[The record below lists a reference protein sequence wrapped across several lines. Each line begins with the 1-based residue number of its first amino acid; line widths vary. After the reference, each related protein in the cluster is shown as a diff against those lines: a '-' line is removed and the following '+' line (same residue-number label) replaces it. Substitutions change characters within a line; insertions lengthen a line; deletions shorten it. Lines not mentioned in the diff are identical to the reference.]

1 MKAIIALIVSVGI
14 SGSPIVKYWKLNET
28 KSRVYYREDRKLKWA
43 DFTVI
48 SATRTT
54 YAAEIHCQIDMEVI
68 AKGDDVKEVNVF
80 CYMVKQQ
87 SWVVREQMTDRV
99 LSHEQGHFDIADKF
113 SRMLIER
120 LKNVKNEKQAFDIY
134 DEITGKYQECQ
145 GKYDSQTK
153 HGLDI
158 PQQKKWD
165 DWIRG
170 D

>member
-14 SGSPIVKYWKLNET
+14 SGSPIVDYKGLSET

-43 DFTVI
+43 DFKVVSETPD
-48 SATRTT
+48 T
-54 YAAEIHCQIDMEVI
+54 YAAEIDCKIEMEVQTE
-68 AKGDDVKEVNVF
+68 GDDVTKIDVF
-80 CYMVKQQ
+80 CYMDKLQ

-99 LSHEQGHFDIADKF
+99 LSHEQGHFDIADRF

-134 DEITGKYQECQ
+134 DEITSKYQECQ

-153 HGLDI
+153 HGLDV

-170 D
+170 N